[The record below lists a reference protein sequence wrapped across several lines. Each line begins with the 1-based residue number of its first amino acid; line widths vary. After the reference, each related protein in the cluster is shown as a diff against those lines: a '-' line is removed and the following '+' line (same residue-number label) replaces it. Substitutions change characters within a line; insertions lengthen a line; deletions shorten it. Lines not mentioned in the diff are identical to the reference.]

1 MRETSEAILIRGVNW
16 IGDAIMT
23 LPAIRAVRK
32 AYPEAHIDLLVK
44 PGVAPVFEHVP
55 CINNVLTF
63 GEQDTGVRGRLR
75 MGLRLRKQHYTQAIL
90 LQNAFGAAA
99 VSLLA
104 GIPKR
109 IGYDRDG
116 RGILLTH
123 AIPFTNEDRAM
134 HHVDYYLNLLRQA
147 GLPADYERP
156 FLSVPMHERER
167 ARKKL
172 AALKRPILGINPG
185 ATYGSAKRWFPD
197 RFAEVANWFIATT
210 GGSVVIFGGR
220 NEEDIALEIDE
231 EVPSNKLCLAGRT
244 SLRDLIG
251 LIAECD
257 AFVTNDS
264 GPMHLAYAAGTPSV
278 AIFGSTSPELTGPVG
293 EGHQVV
299 RRKLD
304 CTPCFERKCKKGH
317 MKCMDTI
324 TSDDVCEALAQIM
337 PKRKAVF
344 FDRDGTLCR
353 DAHYLN
359 RWKDFELFP
368 DIDSLRLLKEQG
380 YLLIGISNQSG
391 IGRGFVDEAFTR
403 EVNQLFVEKY
413 GFDDF
418 FYCPH
423 TPAECCACRKPEP
436 GMLHDARLRYQIDLK
451 HSFVVGDKDA
461 DMVLAQ
467 MVGAKGVHVKTG
479 QQEASAHADISVVS
493 LGDAVTAILSQV
505 ADRA

>member
-16 IGDAIMT
+16 IGDAVMT
-23 LPAIRAVRK
+23 LPAIRAIRK
-32 AYPEAHIDLLVK
+32 AFPEAHIDLLVK

-55 CINNVLTF
+55 CVSHVLTF

-75 MGLRLRKQHYTQAIL
+75 LGLRLRKQHYTLAIL
-90 LQNAFGAAA
+90 LQNAFGAAV

-116 RGILLTH
+116 RGMLLTH
-123 AIPFTNEDRAM
+123 PIPFTNEDRSM

-147 GLPADYERP
+147 GLHAEYERP
-156 FLSVPMHERER
+156 FLSVPIHERER

-172 AALKRPILGINPG
+172 SSLARPILGINPG

-197 RFAEVANWFIATT
+197 RFAEVANWFIAAT
-210 GGSVVIFGGR
+210 GGSIVIFGGK

-231 EVPSNKLCLAGRT
+231 DVPANKLCLAGHT
-244 SLRDLIG
+244 SLQDLIA

-257 AFVTNDS
+257 LFLTNDS
-264 GPMHLAYAAGTPSV
+264 GPMHLAYAVGTPLV

-293 EGHQVV
+293 EGHRVV

-304 CTPCFERKCKKGH
+304 CTPCFDRTCRKKH

-324 TSDDVCEALAQIM
+324 TSDDVREELAQIL
-337 PKRKAVF
+337 PTRKAVF

-353 DAHYLN
+353 DANYLN
-359 RWKDFELFP
+359 RWEDFELFSG
-368 DIDSLRLLKEQG
+368 IDSLRSLKEQG
-380 YLLIGISNQSG
+380 YLLIGVSNQSG
-391 IGRGFVDEAFTR
+391 IGRGLVGEAFTR
-403 EVNQLFVEKY
+403 EVNQLFIDKY

-423 TPAECCACRKPEP
+423 APSECCACRKPEP
-436 GMLHDARLRYQIDLK
+436 GMLLDARLKHRIDLK

-461 DMVLAQ
+461 DMLLAR
-467 MVGAKGVHVKTG
+467 MVGAKGIHVRTG
-479 QQEASAHADISVVS
+479 QQEASAHADISVESLSEAVS
-493 LGDAVTAILSQV
+493 AILIRKP
-505 ADRA
+505 AGA

>member
-1 MRETSEAILIRGVNW
+1 MREISEAILIRGVNW

-23 LPAIRAVRK
+23 LPAVRAIRK

-44 PGVAPVFEHVP
+44 PSVASVFEHVP
-55 CINNVLTF
+55 CVNGVLTF
-63 GEQDTGVRGRLR
+63 SEQDTGIKGRLR
-75 MGLRLRKQHYTQAIL
+75 HGLLLRKQHYTQAIL
-90 LQNAFGAAA
+90 LQNAFGAAV

-116 RGILLTH
+116 RGMLLTH
-123 AIPFTNEDRAM
+123 PIPYANEDLTM

-156 FLSVPMHERER
+156 FLSVPIHERER

-172 AALKRPILGINPG
+172 ASLKRPILGINPG

-210 GGSVVIFGGR
+210 GGSVVIFGGK

-231 EVPSNKLCLAGRT
+231 EVPANKLCLAGRT
-244 SLRDLIG
+244 SLPDLIG

-264 GPMHLAYAAGTPSV
+264 GPMHLAYALGTPTV

-293 EGHQVV
+293 EGHRVV

-324 TSDDVCEALAQIM
+324 TPEDVCAALAQII

-353 DAHYLN
+353 DVHYLN
-359 RWKDFELFP
+359 NWKDFELFP
-368 DIDSLRLLKEQG
+368 DIDSLRDLKGQG
-380 YLLIGISNQSG
+380 YLLIGVSNQSG
-391 IGRGFVDEAFTR
+391 IGRGIVDEAFVR
-403 EVNQLFVEKY
+403 EVNQLFIDKY

-423 TPAECCACRKPEP
+423 SPAECCACRKPEP

-451 HSFVVGDKDA
+451 QSYVVGDKDA
-461 DMVLAQ
+461 DMMLARIA
-467 MVGAKGVHVKTG
+467 GARGIHVQTG
-479 QQEASAHADISVVS
+479 QQETSPHADISVGSLSETVS
-493 LGDAVTAILSQV
+493 AILV
-505 ADRA
+505 RGTARA